1 MNDTPRRRPG
11 RPPQVSADQIVTAAI
26 GLIDDEGL
34 DALTMRALG
43 SRLGVA
49 AMSLYRH
56 VPHRDAVLAAVVNR
70 LVTTALAGLEP
81 RESWP
86 EAATGFAEA
95 YRAMLLS
102 HPNAV
107 PLLAT
112 HPVDADAVTPLLA
125 GVLDRFAADGIA
137 QETALIALQSI
148 GVYTL
153 GHALAQVGSPPD
165 EPADPAAAEY
175 YDRWFAAGL
184 RAMVKGFQP

>member
-26 GLIDDEGL
+26 GLIDDDGL

-43 SRLGVA
+43 ARLGVA

-70 LVTTALAGLEP
+70 LVTAALADLEP
-81 RESWP
+81 QPSWP
-86 EAATGFAEA
+86 EAATGFARA

-112 HPVDADAVTPLLA
+112 HPVDVGAVTPLLA

-137 QETALIALQSI
+137 QDTALIALQSI

-165 EPADPAAAEY
+165 RTADPAAAEY
-175 YDRWFAAGL
+175 YDQWFAAGL
-184 RAMVKGFQP
+184 RAMVKGFRP